1 MRKIKNKVRRTE
13 IIKKINI
20 VDNLFVTVRKDELTV
35 YKVIEKR
42 GKSSVVYTLDAREW
56 LKIISAIKVIAEKIS

>member
-1 MRKIKNKVRRTE
+1 MVNNKKVRRTE

-20 VDNLFVTVRKDELTV
+20 VDNLFVTVRRDELTV
-35 YKVIEKR
+35 YKVIKRR

-56 LKIISAIKVIAEKIS
+56 LKLLPVIKTIAKKIS